1 MLTVVSVL
9 VVWTKSKKKR
19 KVSITPVIKL
29 WFYLVTQ
36 DTVFMNS
43 VSLVG
48 WNITLHVLSAK
59 LRLIKMQLIR
69 LLQSTKKCF
78 MTVQTQTIKFD
89 IIQLNKFYI

>member
-19 KVSITPVIKL
+19 KVLITIVIKL
-29 WFYLVTQ
+29 WFYLATQ
-36 DTVFMNS
+36 DTVFTNS

-89 IIQLNKFYI
+89 IIQLNKF

>member
-19 KVSITPVIKL
+19 KVLITIVIKL
-29 WFYLVTQ
+29 WFYLATQ
-36 DTVFMNS
+36 DTVFTNS

-59 LRLIKMQLIR
+59 LRLIKMQSIR

-89 IIQLNKFYI
+89 IIQLNKF

>member
-19 KVSITPVIKL
+19 KVSITRVIKL
-29 WFYLVTQ
+29 WFYLATQ
-36 DTVFMNS
+36 DTVFTNS

-89 IIQLNKFYI
+89 IIQLNKF